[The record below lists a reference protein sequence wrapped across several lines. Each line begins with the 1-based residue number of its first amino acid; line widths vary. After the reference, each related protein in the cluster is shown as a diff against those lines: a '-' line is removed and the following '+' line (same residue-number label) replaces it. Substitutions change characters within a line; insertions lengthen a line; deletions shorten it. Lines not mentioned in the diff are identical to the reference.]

1 MSQRIELKTAPEVKR
16 VILAGFPSCKKRA
29 AYFDVFPGHGVNVNS
44 FWDGGSRAEFA
55 VVELATLNRKQLP
68 TQTHPFFDLAARG
81 IAAMQDQFVT
91 VDHAGN
97 VTLKLLPEGFAL
109 IEAGTSCG
117 KAATARVLLHPNNF
131 VKALVEG
138 VR

>member
-16 VILAGFPSCKKRA
+16 VILAGFPGYRKQD
-29 AYFDVFPGHGVNVNS
+29 AYLDVFPAHGVNINS

-68 TQTHPFFDLAARG
+68 TQTHPFFDLEARG
-81 IAAMQDQFVT
+81 IRSMQDQFVT
-91 VDHAGN
+91 VSPVGN
-97 VTLKLLPEGFAL
+97 VTLKAIPEGFAL

-117 KAATARVLLHPNNF
+117 KSATARVLLHPNNF
-131 VKALVEG
+131 AKALVEG